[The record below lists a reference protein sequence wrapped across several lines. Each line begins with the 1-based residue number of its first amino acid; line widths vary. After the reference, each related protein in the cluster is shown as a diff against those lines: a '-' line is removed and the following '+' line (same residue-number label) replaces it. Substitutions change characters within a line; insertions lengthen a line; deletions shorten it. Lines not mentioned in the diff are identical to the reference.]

1 MNYICI
7 FFITIFLSSC
17 SPKIETIS
25 EIEGDSLEQQMI
37 TAYNTG
43 VKALEEGDVLYATKK
58 FNEAELL
65 YPQSKWPHNHH

>member
-43 VKALEEGDVLYATKK
+43 VKALEEGDVLYATKNLMK
-58 FNEAELL
+58 QNYYILNL
-65 YPQSKWPHNHH
+65 SGPHNHH